1 MAKKL
6 NDEQKA
12 AVEQAET
19 SAKDHGTGN
28 PALAPETST
37 VPEPGTTSSDPD
49 EVDVI
54 NTDDAKSLQP
64 NITVS
69 GTKPDGQGGQQLL
82 DTVDPSV
89 ANAALIPDTA
99 APEPKNPAKVP
110 EQAGPKPAEGEV
122 RFKVSADNKPFYS
135 GGELHKDK
143 VYTMSREE
151 AELLVQLGAG
161 QIEGGSQPPATDSN
175 AKPEGADVE

>member
-6 NDEQKA
+6 KE
-12 AVEQAET
+12 EQAKAVDEAQA
-19 SAKDHGTGN
+19 SAKETGTGN

-37 VPEPGTTSSDPD
+37 VPEPGTTSSNPD
-49 EVDVI
+49 EVDVV

-69 GTKPDGQGGQQLL
+69 GTKPDGEGGQVLL

-89 ANAALIPDTA
+89 ANAALIPDTSP
-99 APEPKNPAKVP
+99 PEPKNPAKAP
-110 EQAGPKPAEGEV
+110 EQSGPKPAEGEV
-122 RFKVSADNKPFYS
+122 LFKVSADNQPFYS
-135 GGELHKDK
+135 GGVLRKDQSY
-143 VYTMSREE
+143 VMSREE

-161 QIEGGSQPPATDSN
+161 QIETGNADNARIEGSEA
-175 AKPEGADVE
+175 E